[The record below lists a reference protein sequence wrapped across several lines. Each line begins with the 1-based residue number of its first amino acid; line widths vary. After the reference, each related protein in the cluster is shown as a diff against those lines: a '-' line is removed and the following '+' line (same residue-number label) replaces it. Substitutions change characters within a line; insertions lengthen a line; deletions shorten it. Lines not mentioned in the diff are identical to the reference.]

1 MKKLRKVNTQ
11 KRKKQRK
18 DAQSQLEAQTSMFL
32 DHPKE
37 CCLCHTSFERTQE
50 TVKTWQVTVRGTR
63 VRLTCPTCSA
73 TLAAALEKLNGKD

>member
-11 KRKKQRK
+11 KRKKARK
-18 DAQSQLEAQTSMFL
+18 DAQKQLEEKASLFL

-37 CCLCHTSFERTQE
+37 CCLCTAPFERTQE
-50 TVKTWQVTVRGTR
+50 TVKTWQVTATGNRGR
-63 VRLTCPTCSA
+63 MTCPTCSA